1 MSNFFETSEAI
12 TAIAKTHIDNSR
24 QILKSKQLDEVGI
37 QLLGQNQELV
47 TKICN
52 LTCEIVERKA
62 GLARHAQLV
71 GVYPDRRLG
80 DKAITSAILHNGEV
94 IDLVVPQADLAQ
106 KIRPGMIGIV
116 TVDHSELLD
125 VCDEPPWECAVGIV
139 RHITHANGHTTVDV
153 GTEHGTN
160 DVTMRLAWSLP
171 PVTLE
176 VGQSVYYLNRFVYGV
191 RGGGR
196 LSFLDS
202 HKRSCA
208 YNVGADEVFG
218 RNQRALIRKIRAA
231 VDRAQYP
238 ERYPNRNRDGES
250 RLLVYGPPGF
260 GKSESIRAA
269 AGEAFRSAPNLE
281 MFALD
286 ANAFRSKF
294 VGETSERITGTFNAV
309 NALAKDGKIV
319 LLVIEEAT
327 SLVMDRS
334 SSAGYLDSG
343 VSLQATETF
352 MASLDSAAGGLHE
365 NVILILTSNR
375 ADLMDI
381 AGLARFV
388 KIPVKTFGV
397 DEFEAVLANCAR
409 RNHEAYDGAWQD
421 GFHDATRAAMDTQIG
436 TIFVGKEQKK
446 VTVRHVL
453 SGRMAQWVDREAGNC
468 VDMEIFTANGSGT
481 CRLRKITPALVH
493 TAIVA
498 QAVAE
503 YTPYSLADCRDRF
516 RGTDLCRS
524 EKQGALS
531 DPHALDLEEAELHPD
546 YDARWALEEM
556 VESTAGKSTGR
567 ARD

>member
-1 MSNFFETSEAI
+1 MSDFFGMSAAMK
-12 TAIAKTHIDNSR
+12 AIAETHHNNSR
-24 QILKSKQLDEVGI
+24 QILKSKQLDEVGSR
-37 QLLGQNQELV
+37 LLSQNQEIFAKV
-47 TKICN
+47 FNYTRDV
-52 LTCEIVERKA
+52 VERKA

-71 GVYPDRRLG
+71 GVHPRRRLG
-80 DKAITSAILHNGEV
+80 DKAITSAILHNGEM
-94 IDLVVPQADLAQ
+94 IDLVVPEPDLAQ
-106 KIRPGMIGIV
+106 KIQPGMMGIV
-116 TVDHSELLD
+116 TVDHTELLD
-125 VCDEPPWECAVGIV
+125 VCDEPPWECAVGVV
-139 RHITHANGHTTVDV
+139 RHISRANGHTTVDV
-153 GTEHGTN
+153 GTEHGSN
-160 DVTMRLAWSLP
+160 DITMRLAWSLSP
-171 PVTLE
+171 DVLE
-176 VGQSVYYLNRFVYGV
+176 IGQSVYYLNRFVYGV

-218 RNQRALIRKIRAA
+218 RHQRGLIRKICAT
-231 VDRAQYP
+231 VDRAQHP
-238 ERYPNRNRDGES
+238 ERYPKRNRDGES

-260 GKSESIRAA
+260 GKSESIRAG
-269 AGEAFRSAPNLE
+269 AGEAFKAAPNLE

-294 VGETSERITGTFNAV
+294 VGETTDRITGTFNAV

-334 SSAGYLDSG
+334 ATAGYLDSG
-343 VSLQATETF
+343 VSLQATETL

-381 AGLARFV
+381 GGLARFV
-388 KIPVKTFGV
+388 KIPVKTFGT

-409 RNHEAYDGAWQD
+409 RNCEAYDGAWPD

-436 TIFVGKEQKK
+436 TILVGKEQKK

-468 VDMEIFTANGSGT
+468 VDMEIFAANGSGT
-481 CRLRKITPALVH
+481 CRLRKITPALLH
-493 TAIVA
+493 TMIVA
-498 QAVAE
+498 QAIAE
-503 YTPYSLADCRDRF
+503 YGPWNLADCRDRF
-516 RGTDLCRS
+516 RGTDLCRN
-524 EKQGALS
+524 EKEGALS
-531 DPHALDLEEAELHPD
+531 DPRALDLEEAALHPD
-546 YDARWALEEM
+546 YDSRWALEEM
-556 VESTAGKSTGR
+556 VDATGHNGR
-567 ARD
+567 ART

>member
-1 MSNFFETSEAI
+1 MSDFFEMSTVM
-12 TAIAKTHIDNSR
+12 TAIAETHDKNSR
-24 QILKSKQLDEVGI
+24 HILKSKQLDEVGS
-37 QLLGQNQELV
+37 QLLSQNQEIFA
-47 TKICN
+47 KICGF
-52 LTCEIVERKA
+52 TREMVERKA
-62 GLARHAQLV
+62 GLARRAQLV
-71 GVYPDRRLG
+71 GVHPRRRLG

-94 IDLVVPQADLAQ
+94 VELVVPEADLA
-106 KIRPGMIGIV
+106 KRIKPGMIGIV

-139 RHITHANGHTTVDV
+139 RHINRANGHTTVDV

-160 DVTMRLAWSLP
+160 DMTMHVAWSLP
-171 PVTLE
+171 PDSLE

-191 RGGGR
+191 RDGGR

-218 RNQRALIRKIRAA
+218 RHQRALIRKICAT
-231 VDRAQYP
+231 VDRARHPENYP
-238 ERYPNRNRDGES
+238 KRNRDGEG
-250 RLLVYGPPGF
+250 RIMVYGPPGF
-260 GKSESIRAA
+260 GKSESLRAA
-269 AGEAFRSAPNLE
+269 AGEAFKAAPNLE
-281 MFALD
+281 MFALG

-294 VGETSERITGTFNAV
+294 VGETTDRITGTFDAV

-334 SSAGYLDSG
+334 STAGYLDSG
-343 VSLQATETF
+343 VSLQATETL

-381 AGLARFV
+381 GGLARFV
-388 KIPVKTFGV
+388 KIPVKTFGM

-409 RNHEAYDGAWQD
+409 RNCESYDGSWQD

-436 TIFVGKEQKK
+436 TILVGKEQKK

-468 VDMEIFTANGSGT
+468 VDMEIFAANGNGK

-493 TAIVA
+493 TMIVA
-498 QAVAE
+498 QAIAE

-516 RGTDLCRS
+516 RGTDLCRN
-524 EKQGALS
+524 EKEGAIS
-531 DPHALDLEEAELHPD
+531 DPRAFDLEEAQLHPD
-546 YDARWALEEM
+546 YDALWALEEM
-556 VESTAGKSTGR
+556 VDSTGHDGR
-567 ARD
+567 ARA